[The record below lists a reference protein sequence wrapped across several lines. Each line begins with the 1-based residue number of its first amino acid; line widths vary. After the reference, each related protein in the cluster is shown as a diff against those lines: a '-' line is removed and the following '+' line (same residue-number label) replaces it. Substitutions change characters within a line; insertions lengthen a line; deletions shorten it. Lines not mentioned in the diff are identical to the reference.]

1 MLTINV
7 YVILYFRY
15 YEFKQTKLHTMK
27 KTFLLIFVALLSF
40 GIEAQVKTPQPSPSS
55 KIEQVIGLTDVS
67 VEYARPSMKGRT
79 IFGNLVPFDKLW
91 RTGANKNTQITFSDD
106 VKVGG
111 KELKKGSYA
120 IFTKPGK
127 ENWEIIFYKDTDN
140 WGTPREWDDAKV
152 AAKTSVKATT
162 IPVNVETFTIVFSDF
177 TMDSAVMN
185 FLWENTEAAVKIE
198 VPAKETAM
206 ANIEKVMAGPSAGDH
221 YQAAVFYKEVE
232 NYAKAK
238 EHIDKAISM
247 RKEPAFWYHRQQSLI
262 YAKTGDKPGA
272 IKAAKTSLSLAEKAN
287 NADYVKLNKDSLAEW
302 GAK

>member
-1 MLTINV
+1 
-7 YVILYFRY
+7 
-15 YEFKQTKLHTMK
+15 MK
-27 KTFLLIFVALLSF
+27 KIVLFLSAALLSF

-67 VEYARPSMKGRT
+67 VEYSRPSMRGRT
-79 IFGNLVPFDKLW
+79 IFGDLVPFDKLW

-111 KELKKGSYA
+111 KELKKGTYA

-127 ENWEIIFYKDTDN
+127 ENWEVIFYSDANN

-152 AAKTSVKATT
+152 AAKVSVKPTE
-162 IPVNVETFTIVFSDF
+162 IPVNIETFTIVFSDF
-177 TMDSAVMN
+177 KMDSALLN
-185 FLWENTEAAVKIE
+185 FLWAKTEAAVKIE

-206 ANIEKVMAGPSAGDH
+206 ASIEKVMAGPSAGDH
-221 YQAAVFYKEVE
+221 YQAAVFYKNIE
-232 NYAKAK
+232 NFDKAK
-238 EHIDKAISM
+238 EHIDKAISL

-262 YAKTGDKPGA
+262 YAKKGDKDGA
-272 IKAAKTSLSLAEKAN
+272 IKAAKTSLELAEKAG

>member
-1 MLTINV
+1 
-7 YVILYFRY
+7 
-15 YEFKQTKLHTMK
+15 MK
-27 KTFLLIFVALLSF
+27 KIVLFLSAALLSF

-67 VEYARPSMKGRT
+67 VEYSRPSMRGRT
-79 IFGNLVPFDKLW
+79 IFGDLVPFDKLW

-111 KELKKGSYA
+111 KELKKGTYA

-127 ENWEIIFYKDTDN
+127 ENWEVIFYSDANN

-152 AAKTSVKATT
+152 AAKVSVKPTVM
-162 IPVNVETFTIVFSDF
+162 PVNIETFTIVFSDF
-177 TMDSAVMN
+177 KMDSAILN
-185 FLWENTEAAVKIE
+185 FLWAKTEAAVKIE
-198 VPAKETAM
+198 VPAKEA
-206 ANIEKVMAGPSAGDH
+206 ALASIEKVMAGPSAGDH
-221 YQAAVFYKEVE
+221 YQAAVFYKNIE
-232 NYAKAK
+232 NFDKAK
-238 EHIDKAISM
+238 EHIDKAISL

-262 YAKTGDKPGA
+262 YAKKGDKDGA
-272 IKAAKTSLSLAEKAN
+272 IKAAKTSLELAEKAG